1 MTNPLKDAGSVW
13 LVGCGNMGGAMLR
26 GWLANGLSA
35 SAVTVIDPFTAD
47 VPDGVRL
54 LKDVPAGEAPPATLL
69 LAVKP
74 QSLDMVAPVL
84 APAVGAGTM
93 VVSILA
99 GVEIATLKARL
110 NAAVVV
116 RAMPNTPAAIGRG
129 VTALF
134 GEGVDAAQ
142 RARAE
147 AMMAALGT
155 VAWIDREDQF
165 DAVTALS
172 GCGPGFVFRF
182 IDALAE
188 AGSALGLPPELAAR
202 LALETVAGSAAL
214 AEASSET
221 PAQLADRVASPGGA
235 TREGL
240 NRLDES
246 NGIRAL
252 MQETLSAAAK
262 RSAELAAAARKGG

>member
-26 GWLANGLSA
+26 GWLASGLPA
-35 SAVTVIDPFTAD
+35 GAVTVIDPYTTD

-54 LKDVPAGEAPPATLL
+54 LKDIPAGEASPATLL

-110 NAAVVV
+110 GAAVVV

-142 RARAE
+142 RVRAE

-188 AGSALGLPPELAAR
+188 AGHALGLPPELAAR
-202 LALETVAGSAAL
+202 LALETVSGSAAL

-240 NRLDES
+240 NRLDEA

-252 MQETLSAAAK
+252 MRETLSAAAK
-262 RSAELAAAARKGG
+262 RSAELAAAARKGS